1 MVRVY
6 VTIKIPNK
14 NHSTSVILHNVPRA
28 MVHQAAASADST
40 SSAIPL
46 RMDSSQFSW
55 MDPLHDLT
63 FLNVF
68 VIQQNNTHS
77 INKYRVY
84 KNK

>member
-1 MVRVY
+1 MVHVS

-14 NHSTSVILHNVPRA
+14 NHSTSVILHNVLRA
-28 MVHQAAASADST
+28 MVHQVAASADST

-46 RMDSSQFSW
+46 RTDSSQFS

>member
-1 MVRVY
+1 MVHVS

-28 MVHQAAASADST
+28 MVHQVAVSADST

-46 RMDSSQFSW
+46 RMDSSQFS

-77 INKYRVY
+77 INKSRVY